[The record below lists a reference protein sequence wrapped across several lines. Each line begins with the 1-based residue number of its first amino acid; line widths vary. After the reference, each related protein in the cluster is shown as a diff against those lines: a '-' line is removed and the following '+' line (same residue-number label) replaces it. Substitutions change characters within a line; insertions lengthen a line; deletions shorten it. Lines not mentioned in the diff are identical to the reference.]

1 MKAAIFDMDGTLL
14 DSMLLW
20 RSLNVSFVRE
30 CGIEPTARQEEDML
44 NLTGRMVIP
53 YIKENFGIDAPF
65 ETLLTR
71 ANAALLPQY
80 AAGVAHKPGALGY
93 LKHLRACGVKCVLA
107 TATPASL
114 ALVALNQ
121 SGLTPWLDYIFSTE
135 MIGLT
140 KSDPAFYDKLCAL
153 IGEEKRDCVMFEDAL
168 YAMRGAREAGL
179 GVIGI
184 TDFTNMHDREEIVK
198 ICDRVIDTY
207 DALL

>member
-20 RSLNVSFVRE
+20 RSLNVSFVRSF
-30 CGIEPTARQEEDML
+30 GIEPTPQQEEDML

-53 YIKENFGIDAPF
+53 YIKEHFGIEAPF
-65 ETLLTR
+65 ETLLER

-80 AAGVAHKPGALGY
+80 AAGVAHKPGALSY
-93 LKHLRACGVKCVLA
+93 LQRLRARGVKCVLA
-107 TATPASL
+107 TATPARL
-114 ALVALNQ
+114 ALIALNQ
-121 SGLTPWLDYIFSTE
+121 SGLTAQLDYIFSTE

-140 KSDPAFYDKLCAL
+140 KSNPEFYDKLCAM

-184 TDFTNMHDREEIVK
+184 TDFTNRHDRAEILS
-198 ICDRVIDTY
+198 ICDQVIDSY
-207 DALL
+207 DELA